1 MNSPRHFTRW
11 LLLFIFLSGA
21 NIALADTAYEQAI
34 AAWDKILMEFV
45 DEQGRTDFKALATKR
60 EDLDSVASVIANFG
74 PNSNP
79 EYFDSEEKILAYH
92 INTYNV
98 LAMHGVIDEGIPK
111 AFNSFFKRA
120 GFFRFRK
127 VSLDGDTTNLYDYE
141 NKVIRKFNEPRIHF
155 ALNCMVKDCPR
166 LPQESFRAET
176 LETQLENAAQEFFS
190 KDVHF
195 FRNESKSEV
204 WVSEILDFYTED
216 FADSGKAKDL
226 IPYLNRYVDPEIPSD
241 WRVRFIDY
249 DWTIN
254 QQPR

>member
-1 MNSPRHFTRW
+1 MNLLRHLLFYF
-11 LLLFIFLSGA
+11 LLLGA
-21 NIALADTAYEQAI
+21 VFGAANAAANSEYEQAL
-34 AAWDKILMEFV
+34 AAWENVLKTYV
-45 DEQGRTDFKALATKR
+45 DDQGRTDFKSLATNRK
-60 EDLDSVASVIANFG
+60 DIDFIVSVIANFG
-74 PNSNP
+74 PQSNP
-79 EYFDSEEKILAYH
+79 DYFDNKDKILAYH

-127 VSLDGDTTNLYDYE
+127 VLLDGESTNLYDYE

-166 LPQESFRAET
+166 LPQEPFRAET
-176 LETQLENAAQEFFS
+176 LESQLETAAQEFFS
-190 KDVHF
+190 KKVHF
-195 FRNESKSEV
+195 FRNAEKSEV

-216 FADSGKAKDL
+216 FAASGKAKDL
-226 IPYLNRYVDPEIPSD
+226 IPYLNSYLDPAVPND

-254 QQPR
+254 QQPN

>member
-1 MNSPRHFTRW
+1 MTN
-11 LLLFIFLSGA
+11 
-21 NIALADTAYEQAI
+21 ALAETKYDQAI
-34 AAWDKILMEFV
+34 AAWDKVLKEFV
-45 DEQGRTDFKALATKR
+45 DAQGRTDFKTLATKR
-60 EDLDSVASVIANFG
+60 DEIDFVVSIIANFG
-74 PNSNP
+74 PKSNP
-79 EYFDSEEKILAYH
+79 EYFDSDEKILAYH

-98 LAMHGVIDEGIPK
+98 LAMHGVIEEGIPE

-127 VSLDGDTTNLYDYE
+127 VTLDGETTNLYDYE

-166 LPQESFRAET
+166 LPQTAFRPET
-176 LETQLENAAQEFFS
+176 LEAQLEDAAREFFS

-195 FRNESKSEV
+195 FRNEKKSEV

-216 FADSGKAKDL
+216 FAKSGKRNDL
-226 IPYLNRYVDPEIPSD
+226 IPYLNRYVAPPVPGD
-241 WRVRFIDY
+241 WRVKFIDY
-249 DWTIN
+249 DWTVN